1 MGNIDNVGN
10 GDVID
15 PGKAADRADPYPA
28 GKAVGNAVG
37 NVLYVESMGLVFAYE
52 KIGADVP

>member
-1 MGNIDNVGN
+1 MDSVGN

-15 PGKAADRADPYPA
+15 PGMAADRADPYPA

-37 NVLYVESMGLVFAYE
+37 NVLYVDSIGLVLAYE
-52 KIGADVP
+52 KIGADPP